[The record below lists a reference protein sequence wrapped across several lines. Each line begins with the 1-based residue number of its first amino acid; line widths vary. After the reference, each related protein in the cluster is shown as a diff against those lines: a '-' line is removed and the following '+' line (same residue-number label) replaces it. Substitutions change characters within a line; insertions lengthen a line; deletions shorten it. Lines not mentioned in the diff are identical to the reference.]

1 MNGTGVFFI
10 AIAVITLV
18 AAWRVVVSEKV
29 MHAALW
35 LGLTFF
41 GVAAVFLMLSA
52 DFVAAA
58 QILVYVGAITVLLVF
73 GIMLS
78 ESSVDG
84 EKKAARQQPLGRKIA
99 PIGAAGGFAGLMVFL
114 YHQAGLRQAPPVEV
128 ATDTPRAIGTL
139 LFSDYVI
146 PFEVAS
152 LVLLVG
158 LIGAIVLAMRE
169 EG

>member
-1 MNGTGVFFI
+1 MTVSDVLFL
-10 AIAVITLV
+10 AICLITLV
-18 AAWRVVVSEKV
+18 AAWRVVVSAKV

-58 QILVYVGAITVLLVF
+58 QVLVYVSDHRAVDLRHHAVRGNRRHR
-73 GIMLS
+73 GS
-78 ESSVDG
+78 ERSS
-84 EKKAARQQPLGRKIA
+84 LGRKVA
-99 PIGAAGGFAGLMVFL
+99 RSAAAGFAALMVYL
-114 YHQAGLRQAPPVEV
+114 YHQAGLRQPPPAEV

-139 LFSDYVI
+139 LFSDFVI

-158 LIGAIVLAMRE
+158 MVGAIVLAMRE